1 MTTAQ
6 SDPIAATTDFTI
18 RRATLDD
25 LPVLTEFWTALYD
38 HEQRHGMKLKMVPA
52 AASLWADQMRARL
65 PQPSTLALIGLH
77 GETPAGFLTGQL
89 KVIPPLYESRMGGI
103 FQDMYTLPEFR
114 RQGLA
119 RSLVQAGIGQFT
131 EMGAQSIEIQIAHLN
146 ERSLAFWT
154 SLGWE
159 HEVFQMRNFI
169 APTHRSDDP
178 PPCSDA

>member
-6 SDPIAATTDFTI
+6 TDSMAAATHFTI

-25 LPVLTEFWTALYD
+25 LPILTEFWTALYE

-65 PQPSTLALIGLH
+65 AQRSTLALIGLH

-114 RQGLA
+114 RLGLA
-119 RSLVQAGIGQFT
+119 RNLVQAGIGQFA
-131 EMGAQSIEIQIAHLN
+131 EIGAQSIEIQIAHLN
-146 ERSLAFWT
+146 QRSLAFWT

-169 APTHRSDDP
+169 TPTPQPDDSQ
-178 PPCSDA
+178 PCSDA